1 MTKIEDSKKLY
12 KNNKYYPFSR
22 SVCSSHDVICTY
34 VGQDYADNSR
44 GELTNFVKLH
54 SNNMQDC
61 LDKHPTE
68 VSTLVMISY

>member
-1 MTKIEDSKKLY
+1 MM
-12 KNNKYYPFSR
+12 
-22 SVCSSHDVICTY
+22 Y

-54 SNNMQDC
+54 SNKMQDC